1 MMDGNTTKTT
11 SARDTALSQ
20 DVPRVAVY
28 ETTDTDVTVNDDVR
42 VSETTPYNADTI
54 SDART
59 RYDATVEVK
68 DDDRSPDNIEHDI
81 EQTQERIADS
91 IDELARRLSPTNI
104 KDQAVQSLNE
114 SLNIPGLKYL
124 MGDMKGNAGDNVR
137 TMGMKVLEGV
147 KHNALSSALLGVGVG
162 LAAVGGIIA
171 ARTDTTRVTS
181 RNYNTS
187 KRNAKART
195 YDERLRGMMDTIE
208 NNKNS
213 SEASSGLGEKLQHAK
228 DAVGEKLQGAKEVV
242 GETFQGV
249 KETVSGGTGQVT
261 DVARQGLT
269 KAKEATLHGAQRSK
283 ESAVHLLEAQP
294 LAIGA
299 VALLAGAAVGL
310 LLPRTHYEDS
320 FMGEKSDQLIS
331 QAKGKAG
338 EYVEA
343 AKGTVND
350 VLQTAKDT
358 AGEVVKTAKDT
369 AKETVKAATA

>member
-1 MMDGNTTKTT
+1 MMDGNTVKNAQ
-11 SARDTALSQ
+11 ARDTTLDQ

-28 ETTDTDVTVNDDVR
+28 ENTDTNVNDEAR
-42 VSETTPYNADTI
+42 VSETTAYNADTV
-54 SDART
+54 SDARA

-68 DDDRSPDNIEHDI
+68 DDDRSPDEIEHDI

-104 KDQAVQSLNE
+104 KDQAVQSLND

-124 MGDMKGNAGDNVR
+124 MGDIKGNAGDNVR

-147 KHNALSSALLGVGVG
+147 KHNSLSSALLGVGVG
-162 LAAVGGIIA
+162 LAAVGGIVA
-171 ARTDTTRVTS
+171 ARTGTAQVPPT
-181 RNYNTS
+181 RNYSTS

-195 YDERLRGMMDTIE
+195 YDERLRDMMDTIE

-213 SEASSGLGEKLQHAK
+213 HSEASSGLGEKLQHAK
-228 DAVGEKLQGAKEVV
+228 DAVGEKLHSAKEVV

-249 KETVSGGTGQVT
+249 KETMGGGTGQVK

-269 KAKEATLHGAQRSK
+269 KAKEATMHGAQRTK
-283 ESAVHLLEAQP
+283 EGFGHVLEAQP

-310 LLPRTHYEDS
+310 LLPRSRYEDS
-320 FMGEKSDQLIS
+320 FMGERSDQLIS
-331 QAKGKAG
+331 QAKGKAS
-338 EYVEA
+338 EVVEV
-343 AKGTVND
+343 AKTTVTD

-358 AGEVVKTAKDT
+358 AGEVVQTAKDT
-369 AKETVKAATA
+369 AKETMKAAIA